1 MPLGFGCV
9 SFEKR
14 HKFGMAGAAF
24 PLAKLGFLIVR
35 QASRPIAN
43 SITRRARA
51 STIFRDWICVPTAQA
66 FHWCDVKVTQ
76 INYRIKIIVVLFH
89 FLWIRMHFVQ
99 KK

>member
-1 MPLGFGCV
+1 
-9 SFEKR
+9 
-14 HKFGMAGAAF
+14 MAGAAF

-66 FHWCDVKVTQ
+66 FHWCDVKVPQNTDKKRYSLFLLSLDKKEPCNGQ
-76 INYRIKIIVVLFH
+76 RITALNTIF
-89 FLWIRMHFVQ
+89 FLDR
-99 KK
+99 